1 MIFLNIFENIGSREI
16 GRKSFIEFGEEILG
30 IEMIAAVLKLSE
42 NDF

>member
-1 MIFLNIFENIGSREI
+1 MIFSNIFVNIGSREM

-30 IEMIAAVLKLSE
+30 IGMIAAVLKLSG